1 MSELK
6 NQIIADMKSAMKAKD
21 SATLKAVR
29 MIVEAIKQ
37 KEVDT
42 REELDDQ
49 GILAVIQKMVKQRK
63 DSIDQFTQAGRD
75 DLVSVE
81 EAELKVIN
89 LYMPKQLSESEIESV
104 VDQVISQTG
113 ASGMQDIGKLMGV
126 LKGELSGKADMGIVS
141 KIIKSKLS

>member
-42 REELDDQ
+42 REDLDDQ

-89 LYMPKQLSESEIESV
+89 LYMPKQLSENEIESV

-113 ASGMQDIGKLMGV
+113 ASGMQDMGKLMGV
-126 LKGELSGKADMGIVS
+126 LKAELSGKADMGTVS
-141 KIIKSKLS
+141 NIIKSKLS

>member
-113 ASGMQDIGKLMGV
+113 ASGMQDMGKLMGV
-126 LKGELSGKADMGIVS
+126 LKGELSGKTDMGIVS

>member
-63 DSIDQFTQAGRD
+63 DSIDQFTQAGRG
-75 DLVSVE
+75 DLVAVE

-89 LYMPKQLSESEIESV
+89 LYMPKQLSENEIESV

-113 ASGMQDIGKLMGV
+113 ASGMKDMGKLMGV
-126 LKGELSGKADMGIVS
+126 LKAELSGKADMGTVS
-141 KIIKSKLS
+141 NIIKSKLS

>member
-42 REELDDQ
+42 REDLDDQ

-63 DSIDQFTQAGRD
+63 DSIDQFTQAGRG
-75 DLVSVE
+75 DLVAVE

-89 LYMPKQLSESEIESV
+89 LYMPKQLSENEIESV

-113 ASGMQDIGKLMGV
+113 ASGMQDMGKLMGV
-126 LKGELSGKADMGIVS
+126 LKVELSGKADMGTVS
-141 KIIKSKLS
+141 NIIKSKLS

>member
-21 SATLKAVR
+21 LSTLKAVR

-113 ASGMQDIGKLMGV
+113 ASGMQDMGKLMGV

>member
-42 REELDDQ
+42 REDLDDQ

-63 DSIDQFTQAGRD
+63 DSIDQFTQAGRG
-75 DLVSVE
+75 DLVAVE

-89 LYMPKQLSESEIESV
+89 LYMPKQLSENEIESV

-113 ASGMQDIGKLMGV
+113 ASSMQDMGKLMGV
-126 LKGELSGKADMGIVS
+126 LKAELSGKADMGTVS
-141 KIIKSKLS
+141 NIIKSKLS

>member
-42 REELDDQ
+42 REDLDDQ

-89 LYMPKQLSESEIESV
+89 LYMPKQLSESEIESI

-113 ASGMQDIGKLMGV
+113 ASGMQDMGKLMGV

>member
-42 REELDDQ
+42 REDLDDQ

-63 DSIDQFTQAGRD
+63 DSIDQFTQAGRG
-75 DLVSVE
+75 DLVAVE

-89 LYMPKQLSESEIESV
+89 LYMPKQLSENEIESV

-113 ASGMQDIGKLMGV
+113 ASGMQDMGKLMGV
-126 LKGELSGKADMGIVS
+126 LKADLSGKADMGIVS
-141 KIIKSKLS
+141 NIIKSKLS

>member
-49 GILAVIQKMVKQRK
+49 GILAVIQKMV
-63 DSIDQFTQAGRD
+63 
-75 DLVSVE
+75 
-81 EAELKVIN
+81 
-89 LYMPKQLSESEIESV
+89 
-104 VDQVISQTG
+104 
-113 ASGMQDIGKLMGV
+113 
-126 LKGELSGKADMGIVS
+126 
-141 KIIKSKLS
+141 

>member
-75 DLVSVE
+75 DLVAVE

-113 ASGMQDIGKLMGV
+113 ASGMQDMGKLMGV

>member
-42 REELDDQ
+42 REDLDDQ

-63 DSIDQFTQAGRD
+63 DSIDQFTQAGRG
-75 DLVSVE
+75 DLVAVE

-89 LYMPKQLSESEIESV
+89 LYMPKQLSENEIESV

-113 ASGMQDIGKLMGV
+113 ASGMQDMGKLMGV
-126 LKGELSGKADMGIVS
+126 LKAELSGKADMGTVS
-141 KIIKSKLS
+141 NIIKSKLS

>member
-104 VDQVISQTG
+104 VDQVIFQTG
-113 ASGMQDIGKLMGV
+113 ASGMQDMGKLMGV
-126 LKGELSGKADMGIVS
+126 LKAELSGKADMGTVS

>member
-6 NQIIADMKSAMKAKD
+6 DQIIADMKSAMKAKD
-21 SATLKAVR
+21 SANLKAVR

-63 DSIDQFTQAGRD
+63 DSIDQFTQAGRG
-75 DLVSVE
+75 DLVAVE

-89 LYMPKQLSESEIESV
+89 LYMPKQLSENEIESV

-113 ASGMQDIGKLMGV
+113 ASGMQDMGKLMGV
-126 LKGELSGKADMGIVS
+126 LKAELSGKADMGTVS
-141 KIIKSKLS
+141 NIIKSKLS

>member
-113 ASGMQDIGKLMGV
+113 ASGMQDMGKLMGV
-126 LKGELSGKADMGIVS
+126 LKAELSGKADMGTVS

>member
-113 ASGMQDIGKLMGV
+113 ASGMQDMGKLMGV
-126 LKGELSGKADMGIVS
+126 LKAELSGKADMGTVS
-141 KIIKSKLS
+141 NIIKSKLS

>member
-42 REELDDQ
+42 REDLDDQ

-63 DSIDQFTQAGRD
+63 DSIDQFTQAGRG
-75 DLVSVE
+75 DLVAVE

-113 ASGMQDIGKLMGV
+113 ASGMQDMGKLMGV

>member
-63 DSIDQFTQAGRD
+63 DSIDQFTQAGRG
-75 DLVSVE
+75 DLVAVE

-89 LYMPKQLSESEIESV
+89 LYMPKQLSENEIESV

-113 ASGMQDIGKLMGV
+113 ASGMQDMGKLMGV

>member
-113 ASGMQDIGKLMGV
+113 ASGMQDMGKLMGI

>member
-113 ASGMQDIGKLMGV
+113 ASAMQDMGKLMGV

>member
-42 REELDDQ
+42 REDLDDQ

-63 DSIDQFTQAGRD
+63 DSIDQFTQAGRG
-75 DLVSVE
+75 DLVAVE

-89 LYMPKQLSESEIESV
+89 LYMPKQLSENEIESL

-113 ASGMQDIGKLMGV
+113 ASSMQDMGKLMGV
-126 LKGELSGKADMGIVS
+126 LKAELSGKADMGTVS
-141 KIIKSKLS
+141 NIIKSKLS

>member
-6 NQIIADMKSAMKAKD
+6 DQIIADMKSAMKAKD

-113 ASGMQDIGKLMGV
+113 ASGMQDMGKLMGV

>member
-42 REELDDQ
+42 REELNDQ

-113 ASGMQDIGKLMGV
+113 ASGMQDMGKLMGV

>member
-89 LYMPKQLSESEIESV
+89 LYMPKQLSESEIESA

-113 ASGMQDIGKLMGV
+113 ASGMQDMGKLMGV

>member
-42 REELDDQ
+42 REDLDDQ

-63 DSIDQFTQAGRD
+63 DSIDQFTQAGRG
-75 DLVSVE
+75 DLVAVE

-89 LYMPKQLSESEIESV
+89 LYMPKQLSENEIECV

-113 ASGMQDIGKLMGV
+113 ASGMQDMGKLMGV
-126 LKGELSGKADMGIVS
+126 LKAELSGKADMGIVS

>member
-29 MIVEAIKQ
+29 MIVEAIKH

-42 REELDDQ
+42 REDLDDQ

-89 LYMPKQLSESEIESV
+89 LYMPKQLSENEIECV

-113 ASGMQDIGKLMGV
+113 ASGMQDMGKLMGV
-126 LKGELSGKADMGIVS
+126 LKAELSGKADMGTVS
-141 KIIKSKLS
+141 NIIKSKLS

>member
-63 DSIDQFTQAGRD
+63 DSIDQFTQAGRG
-75 DLVSVE
+75 DLVAVE

-113 ASGMQDIGKLMGV
+113 ASGMQDMGKLMGV
-126 LKGELSGKADMGIVS
+126 LKAELSGKADMGTVS
-141 KIIKSKLS
+141 NIIKSKLS

>member
-21 SATLKAVR
+21 LSTLKAVR

-42 REELDDQ
+42 REDLDDQ

-63 DSIDQFTQAGRD
+63 DSIDQFTQAGRG
-75 DLVSVE
+75 DLVAVE

-89 LYMPKQLSESEIESV
+89 LYMPKQLSENEIESV

-113 ASGMQDIGKLMGV
+113 ASSMQDMGKLMGA
-126 LKGELSGKADMGIVS
+126 LKAELSGKADMGTVS
-141 KIIKSKLS
+141 NIIKSKLS

>member
-63 DSIDQFTQAGRD
+63 DSIDQFTQAGRG
-75 DLVSVE
+75 DLVAVE

-89 LYMPKQLSESEIESV
+89 LYMPKQLSENEIESV

-113 ASGMQDIGKLMGV
+113 ASGMQDMGKLMGV
-126 LKGELSGKADMGIVS
+126 LKAELSGKADMGTVS
-141 KIIKSKLS
+141 NIIKSKLS

>member
-1 MSELK
+1 
-6 NQIIADMKSAMKAKD
+6 MKSAMKAKD

-42 REELDDQ
+42 REDLDDQ

-63 DSIDQFTQAGRD
+63 DSIDQFTQAGRG
-75 DLVSVE
+75 DLVAVE

-89 LYMPKQLSESEIESV
+89 LYMPKQLSENEIECV

-113 ASGMQDIGKLMGV
+113 ASGMQDMGKLMGV
-126 LKGELSGKADMGIVS
+126 LKAELSGKADMGTVS
-141 KIIKSKLS
+141 NIIKSKLS

>member
-42 REELDDQ
+42 REDLDDQ

-63 DSIDQFTQAGRD
+63 DSIDQFTQAGRG
-75 DLVSVE
+75 DLVAVE

-113 ASGMQDIGKLMGV
+113 ASGMQDMGKLMGV
-126 LKGELSGKADMGIVS
+126 LKGELSGKADMGTVS
-141 KIIKSKLS
+141 NIIKSKLS

>member
-6 NQIIADMKSAMKAKD
+6 DQIIADMKSAMKAKD

-63 DSIDQFTQAGRD
+63 DSIDQFTQAGRG
-75 DLVSVE
+75 DLVAVE

-89 LYMPKQLSESEIESV
+89 LYMPKQLSENEIESV

-113 ASGMQDIGKLMGV
+113 ASGMQDMGKLMGV
-126 LKGELSGKADMGIVS
+126 LKAELSGKADMGTVS
-141 KIIKSKLS
+141 NIIKSKLS